1 MNIDITKTLENVSN
15 IKLGAGVVGKV
26 STVLVVYCVTLGALA
41 ALSSEPLVRA
51 GAITAIVIVVFPML
65 WRLINFADKNPQ
77 AAILEGAEFLVHEQ
91 MMVAQKGSP
100 ERLVDPRELVEVR
113 QLQLTEAE
121 RKALNKPETGTS
133 AEVPNQSNGMEGG

>member
-1 MNIDITKTLENVSN
+1 MNIDFTKTLENVSK

-41 ALSSEPLVRA
+41 AFSSEPLVRA
-51 GAITAIVIVVFPML
+51 GAIAAILIVVFPML

-100 ERLVDPRELVEVR
+100 ERLVDPRELVALRKLE
-113 QLQLTEAE
+113 LTDIE
-121 RKALNKPETGTS
+121 RKDLNKPETETPAG
-133 AEVPNQSNGMEGG
+133 VPKLSEDAEGG